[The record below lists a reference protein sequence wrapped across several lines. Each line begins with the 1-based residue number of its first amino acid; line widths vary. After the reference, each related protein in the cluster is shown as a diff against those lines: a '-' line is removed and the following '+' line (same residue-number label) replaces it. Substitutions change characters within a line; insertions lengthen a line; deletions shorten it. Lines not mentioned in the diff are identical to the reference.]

1 LILNN
6 KNTFFKSITTLTLT
20 STLLFANIDGYMTT
34 YFVNGD
40 GLAGGTSG
48 THATVKY
55 FPTPTNQNSDTDV
68 VKDIVTNEDTGAIW
82 GMAYDTRNKNIYVS
96 AAVKRH
102 VGLGSQGIGGIYKI
116 DISDIDNPSISN
128 FTTVSDA
135 GSVPSNSDRHLPADA
150 LDGNDQYPSRDPIFE
165 EVGTMGLGDIDISTD
180 GTKLYTMN
188 LNTQSLIEIDIDSK
202 SQTSYAVGDPF
213 GDCGTSHVRP
223 WAINTQNNEVHIGAI
238 CDNDLSKGSVVAKLN
253 ADGTFTAI
261 AQQSLTDTEL
271 DAPDYRDSDNNVNN
285 YYPNEWLTNS
295 TMSNLFGG
303 DDYPSYAQ
311 LILTDIM
318 FDKDNSLILGFA
330 DRSGLQAG
338 YGNYSP
344 DSSDD
349 TLYNVMA
356 AGDVQRMCLS
366 GETYYTEGTT
376 QCPFNN
382 EPVDSTKNEYYV
394 GDAYYDND
402 DGKGHREVSLGGLAY
417 DSTTD
422 VVAVT
427 TYDPVDDEPTYTAGA
442 IFLKNSDGTKQA
454 SQLFAVGSG
463 GVDRKI
469 SMGKAGGVGDIEA
482 LETVPTY
489 TLGDKVWLDD
499 NENGIQDDGEN
510 GVNDITVNLYST
522 TDCTGSIT
530 ETITTVNGGSP
541 ATDGFYQFTNLTEG
555 NYCIEFKDLP
565 ADHVITIDTGVD
577 DTKNSDANTS
587 TGKIENISLNADDLD
602 EDMGIYLKPLVSIG
616 SLVWEDLNQDG
627 LQDDGESGISD
638 VNVTLLDENGTEM
651 STPATITTGADGKYY
666 FSALEEGSYSVRV
679 TLPSSM
685 GYVPCTTQV
694 VADNDDTENDSNIKT
709 SVDNVHTSGKFTL
722 QADTEPTESN
732 GKSGTDD
739 ADDTD
744 DDNGNMT
751 VDFCFYRP
759 ASLGDY
765 VWKDSNKDGVQDEDE
780 DGVSGVTVKL
790 LTNCD
795 SATVAESTS
804 TDGEGKYLFSDLDS
818 GDYCVEFSDLPV
830 DYAVTTKGS
839 GTATD
844 SDAQT
849 SAPYKTASTHL
860 DPGEND
866 MTWDMGIY
874 SAKASIGNLVWYDN
888 NANGVQDVGENGVNG
903 IDVKLLDETCT
914 NELNSTTTDSNG
926 FYSFLSL
933 TPDTYCLEFGDIP
946 AGYAITQKDSG
957 SDTIDSDVDPQT
969 HKTIATTLDE
979 GEDDT
984 SWDMGIY
991 PLGEIGDRVWDDENA
1006 NGVQDAIESGVAN
1019 VTVTLYEGDC
1029 TTRAKEVDGVT
1040 DVATI
1045 NTTADGEYK
1054 FTDLPVGDYCV
1065 GFSNIPEGYKVS
1077 PQDRGGDDEKDSDV
1091 NVDSNKTISTTL
1103 DANES
1108 DMSWD
1113 MGIYKPAT
1121 IGDKV
1126 WDDING
1132 DGIQDGTE
1140 VGVKDVTVT
1149 LYDSSCNVVA
1159 TDENGVNIPTQTT
1172 DVNGNYLFADVPPS
1186 DYCLGFT
1193 TLPAGYGITPQN
1205 KGGDDSKNSDVNV
1218 STGKTV
1224 VITLLPGEDDRSWDM
1239 GIYEE
1244 ASIGNYVWNDSNG
1257 NGEQEG
1263 TEVGVEDVRVTLYQ
1277 ADCSTVAI
1285 SNSGE
1290 NIVALKTDA
1299 NGLYKF
1305 EHLLPARYCL
1315 GFSELPNG
1323 FGFTFK
1329 DTVAD
1334 DTKDSDVDTLTGE
1347 TLSTELVAGESDMTW
1362 DAGIFESASIG
1373 DKVWYDNNANG
1384 IQDAGEN
1391 GVENITVKLYQSD
1404 CISVAVDELGV
1415 EIPNTKTVAD
1425 GSYSFTSLVPNDY
1438 CVGFDL
1444 ESLPEGYKVT
1454 SLKVNTTT
1462 AEKDSNAN
1470 ETTGKTESTS
1480 LAGGENDTS
1489 WDMGIYPLGEIGDRV
1504 WDDENANGVQD
1515 AIESGVANVTVTLY
1529 EGDCTTRAKEVDGV
1543 TDVATINTTA
1553 DGEYKFTDLPV
1564 GDYCVGFSNIPEGYK
1579 VSPQDRG
1586 GDDEK
1591 DSDVNVDSN
1600 KTISTTLDANESDMS
1615 WDMGIYKPAT
1625 IGDKVWDDINGDG
1638 IQDGTE
1644 VGVKDVTVTLY
1655 DSSCNVVA
1663 TDENGVNIPT
1673 QTTDVNGNYLFADV
1687 PPSDYCL
1694 GFTTLPAGYGI
1705 TPQNKGGDDS
1715 KNSDVNVSTGKT
1727 VVITLLPGEDDRS
1740 WDMGIYEEASIGNYV
1755 WNDSNGNG
1763 EQEGTEVGVEDV
1775 RVTLYQADCSTV
1787 AISNSG
1793 ENIVALKTDA
1803 NGLYKFEHLL
1813 PARYC
1818 LGFSELPNGFGFTF
1832 KDTVADDTKDS
1843 DVDTLTGET
1852 LSTELVAGE
1861 SDMTWDA
1868 GIFESASIG
1877 DKVWYD
1883 NNANGI
1889 QDAGE
1894 NGVENITVKL
1904 YQSDCI
1910 SVAVDELGVEI
1921 PNTKTVADGSYSFTS
1936 LVPNDYCVGFD
1947 LESLPEGYKVTSLK
1961 VNTTTAEKDS
1971 NANETTGKTES
1982 TSLAGGEN
1990 DTSWDMGIYKP
2001 ATIGNFVWLDKNA
2014 NGVQDKNESGVAN
2027 ITVRLYA
2034 GDCTTVIDTDSSGI
2048 AINPVET
2055 DNNGFYEFNNLKPE
2069 EYCIGFENIPTKYI
2083 LSPINQGDDLVDS
2096 DVNSVSK
2103 KTISTLLESGEDDQ
2117 SWDMGLYI
2125 PASIGDKV
2133 WIDTNADGIQ
2143 DKNELGIA
2151 DVTVTLYTGDCKTAV
2166 VFDNDK
2172 NKITP
2177 IKTDSNGL
2185 YKFVNLIPNDYCIGF
2200 SNLPDG
2206 YLISSQDIGTDN
2218 NDSDADIVTA
2228 KTKRVTLDSGENDTS
2243 WDMGIYRPATIGN
2256 RVWNDLDGNGEQDS
2270 GELGVKDV
2278 NVTLYTTDCITIA
2291 RDIDGIAIPSILTD
2305 ENGFYSFSDLIPN
2318 DYCLGFTIPTGYI
2331 VSIQNSGSDEEKDSD
2346 VNVDTNRTESIRLSS
2361 DENDTS
2367 WDMGIIIPASIGDK
2381 VWIDTNRDGV
2391 QDSNEF
2397 GLEDVNV
2404 TLYEAD
2410 CTTAIKSVLT
2420 GKKGN
2425 YLFSDLLPN
2434 SYCIGVKTPNGYA
2447 ITTMDASRDSQDSD
2461 VNVETER
2468 TISTTL
2474 ESGENDLTWDVGLY
2488 QLSSIGDYVWFDENH
2503 DGIQDSNET
2512 AVPNIKV
2519 TLYESDCETVI
2530 KETRSGINGHYIFEN
2545 LEPSEY
2551 CVGFDE
2557 LPIGYQFTPN
2567 YDNSGAGSELD
2578 CNVDPG
2584 TGKTPIIEL
2593 AQATNDLTWDMGII
2607 PKCKDENGRSLE
2619 VFDDVFVASTTGPVT
2634 TLNILENDF
2643 GNLDIESIEFVT
2655 SKEAAILWEN
2665 GTAVGGISLETVDR
2679 LVVPGEGV
2687 WEAKSDG
2694 TITFT
2699 AEDGFT
2705 GTPTPVYYVVRCKQG
2720 NMSNIAQ
2727 AMIKGNCICDTYVT
2741 EESSVDSMSSY
2752 GMFSMLM
2759 LTSIL
2764 ALFLFRKEFE
2774 KSIF

>member
-1 LILNN
+1 MILNN

-577 DTKNSDANTS
+577 NTKNSDANTS

-1404 CISVAVDELGV
+1404 CISVA
-1415 EIPNTKTVAD
+1415 I
-1425 GSYSFTSLVPNDY
+1425 
-1438 CVGFDL
+1438 
-1444 ESLPEGYKVT
+1444 
-1454 SLKVNTTT
+1454 
-1462 AEKDSNAN
+1462 
-1470 ETTGKTESTS
+1470 
-1480 LAGGENDTS
+1480 
-1489 WDMGIYPLGEIGDRV
+1489 
-1504 WDDENANGVQD
+1504 
-1515 AIESGVANVTVTLY
+1515 
-1529 EGDCTTRAKEVDGV
+1529 
-1543 TDVATINTTA
+1543 
-1553 DGEYKFTDLPV
+1553 
-1564 GDYCVGFSNIPEGYK
+1564 
-1579 VSPQDRG
+1579 
-1586 GDDEK
+1586 
-1591 DSDVNVDSN
+1591 
-1600 KTISTTLDANESDMS
+1600 
-1615 WDMGIYKPAT
+1615 
-1625 IGDKVWDDINGDG
+1625 DG
-1638 IQDGTE
+1638 I
-1644 VGVKDVTVTLY
+1644 
-1655 DSSCNVVA
+1655 
-1663 TDENGVNIPT
+1663 
-1673 QTTDVNGNYLFADV
+1673 
-1687 PPSDYCL
+1687 
-1694 GFTTLPAGYGI
+1694 
-1705 TPQNKGGDDS
+1705 
-1715 KNSDVNVSTGKT
+1715 
-1727 VVITLLPGEDDRS
+1727 
-1740 WDMGIYEEASIGNYV
+1740 
-1755 WNDSNGNG
+1755 
-1763 EQEGTEVGVEDV
+1763 
-1775 RVTLYQADCSTV
+1775 
-1787 AISNSG
+1787 
-1793 ENIVALKTDA
+1793 
-1803 NGLYKFEHLL
+1803 
-1813 PARYC
+1813 
-1818 LGFSELPNGFGFTF
+1818 
-1832 KDTVADDTKDS
+1832 
-1843 DVDTLTGET
+1843 
-1852 LSTELVAGE
+1852 
-1861 SDMTWDA
+1861 
-1868 GIFESASIG
+1868 
-1877 DKVWYD
+1877 
-1883 NNANGI
+1883 
-1889 QDAGE
+1889 
-1894 NGVENITVKL
+1894 
-1904 YQSDCI
+1904 
-1910 SVAVDELGVEI
+1910 GVEI